1 MPSACDLIGDVDE
14 VRAGSLREHGRRLA
28 DIAEVD
34 GADIQSFQQLRPR
47 RKLGPFDGDAQ
58 RREPFF
64 ERTVRLQQHERIG
77 GFLITDAEFLGV
89 RLGGKS
95 GRGDDGQ
102 RGGSERCAHAGNER
116 AAREQRMT

>member
-1 MPSACDLIGDVDE
+1 MRRRDFIGGVDE
-14 VRAGSLREHGRRLA
+14 VRAGGLREHGRRLA

-34 GADIQSFQQLRPR
+34 RADIQSFQQLRPG
-47 RKLGPFDGDAQ
+47 RKLGPFDGDAE

-64 ERTVRLQQHERIG
+64 ERAVRLQQHERIG
-77 GFLITDAEFLGV
+77 GFLIADAKFLRV

-95 GRGDDGQ
+95 GSGNDGQ
-102 RGGSERCAHAGNER
+102 RGGGQRCAHAGNER